1 MGAAIL
7 TLRGNSMNRFLLPV
21 RCISVGVI
29 AILVSSCASFCPGP
43 EPAYAAPPS
52 YASPPGVVPQYGQ
65 PPGVPQYE
73 QAPGQYVPPPQYGPP
88 PGAYGTR

>member
-1 MGAAIL
+1 
-7 TLRGNSMNRFLLPV
+7 MNRFLLPV

-29 AILVSSCASFCPGP
+29 AILVSSCASFCPDP

-52 YASPPGVVPQYGQ
+52 YASPPGV
-65 PPGVPQYE
+65 VPQYE

-88 PGAYGTR
+88 PGPYGTR